1 MFICSSGSNLNA
13 ICAHSGQPLNQNLY
27 EHLNMEA
34 ETTRVLLDSLF
45 VVIGIALFAAAIAT
59 KLKMEK
65 EFKGGTQRLPN
76 NFFLY
81 LDSSDFSRH
90 GNTLRKRYNIIYA
103 VLMVYSIVLF
113 IFMRASG

>member
-1 MFICSSGSNLNA
+1 MDWKKIVMSIKKSCQVTIDCNDR
-13 ICAHSGQPLNQNLY
+13 I
-27 EHLNMEA
+27 
-34 ETTRVLLDSLF
+34 
-45 VVIGIALFAAAIAT
+45 
-59 KLKMEK
+59 MEK